1 MSQARNT
8 PKQRASAAAQVLHG
22 ERSYSAR
29 SVIASTLLGV
39 HPPRLSGRALIRAG
53 ALFDIAEGTVRV
65 ALSRMSATGELVIDD
80 GHYELQGPLRDRQ
93 QRQELSRSGG
103 VNEWD
108 GRWRTEIV
116 VAGSSRSATDRSD
129 LRAALHALRLAEW
142 REGVWLR
149 PDNLPAPPEHLPGP
163 PEHNPSGRFGRPATS
178 PATSP
183 SQRASPE
190 SIVRHQCRRLDAE
203 PADDPAKLAAELW
216 NVDGWAERARL
227 LHEAIGEL
235 IGPLEAGD
243 HLALPNGFVISAAVL
258 RHFQADPLLP
268 ADLLPKDWPGP
279 ALRADYE
286 RYDAAFK
293 ATLRTAFRAEL

>member
-8 PKQRASAAAQVLHG
+8 RRPLTSATAQVLRS

-39 HPPRLSGRALIRAG
+39 HPPRLPGRALIRAG

-65 ALSRMSATGELVIDD
+65 ALSRMAATGELVADD

-108 GRWRTEIV
+108 GRWRIEII
-116 VAGSSRSATDRSD
+116 VAGSSRSAADRSD
-129 LRAALHALRLAEW
+129 LRAALQAQRLAEW

-149 PDNLPAPPEHLPGP
+149 PDNLPARPDNLPAPPDDD
-163 PEHNPSGRFGRPATS
+163 PSGRSGRPATS
-178 PATSP
+178 S
-183 SQRASPE
+183 SQRSSPG
-190 SIVRHQCRRLDAE
+190 SIVRRQCRRLDAE

-216 NVDGWAERARL
+216 NVTGWAERARL
-227 LHEAIGEL
+227 LREAISEL

-243 HLALPNGFVISAAVL
+243 RSVLPNGFVVSAAAL

-268 ADLLPKDWPGP
+268 TDLLPKDWPGA

-293 ATLRTAFRAEL
+293 ATLRTAFQAEQ